1 MRAARAYRS
10 VDQSTAVIA
19 GSPVDLTILLY
30 EKLIERLIT
39 VRVAAEQGNVGARGE
54 AIGLAIELIEKGL
67 VGALDMDQGED
78 VAKQLRIQYDIWI
91 RSLLRVTMSGD
102 LQLINSLEEQFRSV
116 LEAWK
121 ELRELHRRRP

>member
-39 VRVAAEQGNVGARGE
+39 ARAAVERGDIGARGE
-54 AIGLAIELIEKGL
+54 A
-67 VGALDMDQGED
+67 VGSQ
-78 VAKQLRIQYDIWI
+78 
-91 RSLLRVTMSGD
+91 SS
-102 LQLINSLEEQFRSV
+102 
-116 LEAWK
+116 
-121 ELRELHRRRP
+121 